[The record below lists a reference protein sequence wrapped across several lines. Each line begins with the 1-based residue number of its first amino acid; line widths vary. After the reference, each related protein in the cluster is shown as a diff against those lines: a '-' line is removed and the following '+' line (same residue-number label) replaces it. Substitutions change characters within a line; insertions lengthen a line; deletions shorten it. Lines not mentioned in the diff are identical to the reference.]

1 MMSTRVTFNL
11 TYKHN
16 LGNFENV
23 DIQVGVET
31 DSLPGENVN
40 EAFERVAQVVYTQLH
55 KRLDETVDAL
65 EDK

>member
-1 MMSTRVTFNL
+1 MSTRVTFNL

>member
-1 MMSTRVTFNL
+1 MTFNL

>member
-1 MMSTRVTFNL
+1 MTFNL

-31 DSLPGENVN
+31 DSLPGEGVN

-55 KRLDETVDAL
+55 KRLDETVEAL
-65 EDK
+65 EGK